1 MFVQRILKICLTF
14 GFRTKYIG
22 SINEEIL
29 IQLNR
34 LYHLVKN
41 LELLPESLKAESL
54 KDSLIDFLKHH
65 FSREN
70 HCHALLILDDVCDS
84 KIIETFN
91 FECKTLVIT
100 ADRS

>member
-1 MFVQRILKICLTF
+1 M
-14 GFRTKYIG
+14 
-22 SINEEIL
+22 
-29 IQLNR
+29 
-34 LYHLVKN
+34 KN

-100 ADRS
+100 ADLDVVWAKRPFVIKVLCYFFVYFLLCDTHISNIFY